1 MEGNNKEPS
10 AESTDEE
17 IKEVSATNEV
27 PNQTDL
33 TKDESGIDEASTE
46 EKES

>member
-1 MEGNNKEPS
+1 VEGNNKEPS
-10 AESTDEE
+10 AESSGEE
-17 IKEVSATNEV
+17 IEEVSATNEV